1 MADSER
7 MQQRIIM
14 SYIKNA
20 YKYPYITDLINNG
33 GGLNI
38 GYTYQLGVVAI
49 AFDEGGTVWE
59 GKREYDSIEA
69 LLDDAEAGIKKGADE
84 RW

>member
-1 MADSER
+1 MN
-7 MQQRIIM
+7 
-14 SYIKNA
+14 YINNA
-20 YKYPYITDLINNG
+20 NKYPYLTDLINNG

-38 GYTYQLGVVAI
+38 EYTYQLEVVAF

-69 LLDDAEAGIKKGADE
+69 LLDDAEAGVKEYADKN
-84 RW
+84 W

>member
-1 MADSER
+1 
-7 MQQRIIM
+7 M

-33 GGLNI
+33 GGLSLEYI
-38 GYTYQLGVVAI
+38 VDMKIIVF
-49 AFDEGGTVWE
+49 AFDEGGAIWQ
-59 GKREYDSIEA
+59 GKRSYASIEA
-69 LLDDAEAGIKKGADE
+69 LLDDAEAGIKKWTDE